1 MRCEIVLEPKNNLF
15 LYLFA
20 YKVDFIYTRH
30 SPYMLILLL
39 LLQRGPE
46 IWQGKN
52 KFQQKACTIFFHCEQ
67 GSTPNEH
74 FRTRK
79 KILIGEFPLFED
91 FVTTLHK
98 DT

>member
-1 MRCEIVLEPKNNLF
+1 MRCEIVQEPKNNLF
-15 LYLFA
+15 LYLSA
-20 YKVDFIYTRH
+20 YKVDFIYTQH

-67 GSTPNEH
+67 GSTPNV
-74 FRTRK
+74 
-79 KILIGEFPLFED
+79 LIGEFPLFED
-91 FVTTLHK
+91 FVTTLHE
-98 DT
+98 DTLKSW

>member
-52 KFQQKACTIFFHCEQ
+52 KFQQKACTIFFHCAEE
-67 GSTPNEH
+67 STPNVH
-74 FRTRK
+74 IGTRK
-79 KILIGEFPLFED
+79 KSCWGHSS
-91 FVTTLHK
+91 VRGMQ
-98 DT
+98 